1 MLKNNDIHAMD
12 TEKES
17 KTRNKEITN
26 AYFKYITN
34 HIEEV
39 ISGSVSEFEEINEI
53 ATNLA
58 ISHKH
63 LIAVFQAEMGHHPCY
78 YYDQKIIEKAKELL
92 VNSDYSVAEIARMF
106 TYDPSNFS
114 KFFKKMTQVTPG
126 EFRSQY
132 K

>member
-1 MLKNNDIHAMD
+1 MN

-17 KTRNKEITN
+17 KTRNEEITN

-34 HIEEV
+34 HIDDV
-39 ISGSVSEFEEINEI
+39 VSAKVSEFEEINQI
-53 ATNLA
+53 ASNLA

-63 LIAVFQAEMGHHPCY
+63 LIAVIQGETGHHPCY
-78 YYDQKIIEKAKELL
+78 FYDQKIIDKAKELL
-92 VNSDYSVAEIARMF
+92 VNSHYSVAEIARMF

-114 KFFKKMTQVTPG
+114 KFFKKLTQLTPG
-126 EFRSQY
+126 QFRSQH